1 MNRPV
6 TAKDSLLSVSL
17 EGLELMVQALTH
29 SSYANE
35 KKVESNERLE
45 LLGDAVI
52 SLACI
57 DYLYKKYPTHN
68 EGSLTQLKTN
78 LVNGKQ
84 LAEIGEYF
92 HLDKHVRLG
101 NGEVISKKTVGR
113 AVEAVVGAFFLS
125 EGYEK
130 TKLKLTALF
139 EKVESG
145 EIKQVATNYKGRIQE
160 YSQIHYKVDP
170 CYTCV
175 LITGPDHKRTYHV
188 VVTIPGSKDSGD
200 GAGTSLKEAEQDAA
214 RELLSVISANSVILR
229 R

>member
-6 TAKDSLLSVSL
+6 MAKDSLLSVSL
-17 EGLELMVQALTH
+17 DGLELMIQALTH

-125 EGYEK
+125 EGYDK

-145 EIKQVATNYKGRIQE
+145 EIPLVAFNYKGELQKF
-160 YSQIHYKVDP
+160 SQAAFKVDP
-170 CYTCV
+170 EYN
-175 LITGPDHKRTYHV
+175 LGSITGADHERLYMIRVSIKGTTY
-188 VVTIPGSKDSGD
+188 GKGQ
-200 GAGTSLKEAEQDAA
+200 GTSIKDAEQEAASDALFQIQA
-214 RELLSVISANSVILR
+214 EQGH
-229 R
+229 